1 MTAPNEACRPAQEQ
15 RFSRRQL
22 GGPREGAQRDVAC
35 EVVDRHG
42 GQRTGLGLRPHLTV
56 GAEEDLLY
64 LVRPSFHLE
73 PGQPAYP
80 VAVLA
85 NVGPK
90 LQFHGTSVPLRS
102 TVKKTRCGSV
112 CNGYL

>member
-1 MTAPNEACRPAQEQ
+1 MTAPNKACRPAQEQ
-15 RFSRRQL
+15 GVSRWQID
-22 GGPREGAQRDVAC
+22 GSREGAQRDVTC

-42 GQRTGLGLRPHLTV
+42 GQRTGFGLRRHFTV
-56 GAEEDLLY
+56 GAEEDLPY
-64 LVRPSFHLE
+64 LVRLSFHLE

-90 LQFHGTSVPLRS
+90 QQFHRTSVPQSRRR
-102 TVKKTRCGSV
+102 VV
-112 CNGYL
+112 VQYAMDI